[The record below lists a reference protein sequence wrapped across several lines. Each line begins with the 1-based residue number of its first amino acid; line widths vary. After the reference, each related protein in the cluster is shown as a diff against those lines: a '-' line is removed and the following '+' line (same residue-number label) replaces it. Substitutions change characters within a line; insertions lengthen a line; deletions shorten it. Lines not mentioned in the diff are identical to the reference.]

1 MQGQVVGPGQM
12 GPGQMGPGGMQMG
25 PGGMQ
30 GPMMSKLNLRVIC
43 WKNGNWFFGW
53 RYNVSNSTTQ
63 T

>member
-43 WKNGNWFFGW
+43 WKNGN
-53 RYNVSNSTTQ
+53 
-63 T
+63 

>member
-30 GPMMSKLNLRVIC
+30 GPMMGKRNML
-43 WKNGNWFFGW
+43 
-53 RYNVSNSTTQ
+53 
-63 T
+63 